1 VKATHSSQS
10 LTPHPNFAI
19 VESRIRLPA
28 TELVFGDIVTITLG
42 SKVPADLRLVEVSS
56 DLRFDRS
63 ILTGESNAIPGT
75 VECTDP
81 NFMESRN
88 IALQG
93 TLCTSGSGIGVC
105 VGLGDGTVFGRI
117 AKQATSERP
126 ARTTLE
132 VEILRFVIIIAS
144 LAVGVAILIVIL
156 WASWLRRYHPGFIT
170 VPVLLVDCVSVAV
183 AFIPEGLPVC
193 VTLSLTVIAGA
204 MRKSNILCKSLSTV
218 ESLGAVSVIAS
229 DKTGTLTQNRMT
241 AVNIAIGQTP
251 YNVAEARE
259 IAVKGGQEG
268 ESIKALAAIAGL
280 CNDASFEIS
289 DIDEPAELRKVN
301 GDATGEV

>member
-1 VKATHSSQS
+1 MKATHSSQS
-10 LTPHPNFAI
+10 LTPHPNFVI

-81 NFMESRN
+81 NCTLLLPSTAQPLVTFCCFQSVMESRN

-144 LAVGVAILIVIL
+144 LAVGIAILIV
-156 WASWLRRYHPGFIT
+156 S
-170 VPVLLVDCVSVAV
+170 
-183 AFIPEGLPVC
+183 
-193 VTLSLTVIAGA
+193 
-204 MRKSNILCKSLSTV
+204 
-218 ESLGAVSVIAS
+218 ES
-229 DKTGTLTQNRMT
+229 
-241 AVNIAIGQTP
+241 
-251 YNVAEARE
+251 
-259 IAVKGGQEG
+259 
-268 ESIKALAAIAGL
+268 
-280 CNDASFEIS
+280 
-289 DIDEPAELRKVN
+289 
-301 GDATGEV
+301 